1 MSDVWLDI
9 LGFDPARVPE
19 GAETEFIWTHAPSSW
34 AAIAAVLLAAAA
46 LYLVWW
52 LYRRESGTCPRA
64 VRVLLAAIRIACI
77 LVLALVLMG
86 PALAVTLRRSLEP
99 YVVLLLDDSLSMSL
113 RDRYDDAGTERLAA
127 VTGRTPDALA
137 AEHPARAE
145 VVNALLRRNDAR
157 FLRRLQAVGR
167 VRVMTFSDRVRLRD
181 AIGLDPEAVLPEGEE
196 AADET
201 ARVPKDPPVPPLA
214 PSGTAT
220 NLARAVREALD
231 SAAGSPLAGVV
242 LVSDGQH
249 TSGADPRAAADA
261 AARRGVPILA
271 VGVGDPRPP
280 QNLRTAE
287 VWAPETVFR
296 GDPFAVQARVQAEGL
311 DRAAVRVEFVER
323 RVADDGAETAERVI
337 DRRSVALDPETQEA
351 TVAFRHEPAAEGRF
365 VYTVRVEAG
374 PDELLRS
381 DNEKATTVRVVGQRA
396 RVLLIAGSPTWDFRL
411 VRTLLLRDKT
421 IDVSCWLQSLDLD
434 MRQDGNTVIERLPS
448 KPEDL
453 FAYDVVA
460 LFDPDPSG
468 LDEPWTD
475 LLKRFV
481 GEHAGGLF
489 WVAGPKYTTRF
500 LTTYQ
505 TRGLRDLLPVRLGDG
520 AGEARLFDRPHTRA
534 WPMHVTPDGTEHP
547 LLRFDDDSGAGPGIA
562 SALPGVYWSYPAA
575 SAKPGATTL
584 IEHGDPRLKVRDD
597 RRPLLVAGRYGP
609 GRVLYMG
616 FDGSWRWRRLG
627 EEVFDRFWVRSIRYL
642 LEGRLMGGRRRGRLA
657 TDRDVYAV
665 GSRIAVT
672 ARLYD
677 AAFEPLAEPTVP
689 AVVRTAPDAP
699 PQETMLRQVA
709 NRPGHYEGSV
719 IAGRVG
725 ATRIEV
731 TLPGTGGTGPVRL
744 ARQVTVEPPRVEFR
758 DPRLNRALLADL
770 AERSGGRYYE
780 IDEADRIAG
789 DLPDR
794 HETVVV
800 REPPRTLWDT
810 WRLLALLVG
819 LLTVEWAVRKR
830 YRLM

>member
-9 LGFDPARVPE
+9 LGFDTARIPK

-34 AAIAAVLLAAAA
+34 VAIAAVLLAAAA
-46 LYLVWW
+46 LYIVWW
-52 LYRRESGTCPRA
+52 LYRRESGTCPRG
-64 VRVLLAAIRIACI
+64 VRVLLAAIRIACV

-99 YVVLLLDDSLSMSL
+99 YVILLLDDSLSMSL
-113 RDRYDDAGTERLAA
+113 RDRYDAAGAERLAA
-127 VTGRTPDALA
+127 VTGRTAEALTA
-137 AEHPARAE
+137 KHPARAE
-145 VVNALLRRNDAR
+145 VVDALLRRDDAR

-167 VRVMTFSDRVRLRD
+167 VRVMTFSDRLRLRD
-181 AIGLDPEAVLPEGEE
+181 AIGLDPEAVPPE
-196 AADET
+196 AAD
-201 ARVPKDPPVPPLA
+201 AALDAGPPKGPPVPPLE
-214 PSGTAT
+214 PSATAT
-220 NLARAVREALD
+220 NLAGAIRDALD
-231 SAAGSPLAGVV
+231 AVAGSPLAGLV

-249 TSGADPRAAADA
+249 TSGSDPRAAADA

-311 DRAAVRVEFVER
+311 DRAAVQVELVER
-323 RVADDGAETAERVI
+323 RVADDGAETAERII
-337 DRRSVALDPETQEA
+337 DRRSVALDPDTQEA

-396 RVLLIAGSPTWDFRL
+396 RVLLIAGSPTWDFRM

-421 IDVSCWLQSLDLD
+421 IDVSCWLQSLDPD
-434 MRQDGNTVIERLPS
+434 MRQDGNTVIERLPA

-460 LFDPDPSG
+460 LFDPDPSA
-468 LDEPWTD
+468 LDEPWID

-500 LTTYQ
+500 LTSYQ
-505 TRGLRDLLPVRLGDG
+505 TRGMRDLLPVRVGDG
-520 AGEARLFDRPHTRA
+520 TGDVRLFDRPHTRT
-534 WPMHVTPDGTEHP
+534 WPMHFTPDGTEHP
-547 LLRFDDDSGAGPGIA
+547 LLRFGGDSDAGRSVA
-562 SALPGVYWSYPAA
+562 AALPGVYWSYPAA

-627 EEVFDRFWVRSIRYL
+627 EKVFDRFWVRAVRYL

-657 TDRDVYAV
+657 TDRDVYPV

-677 AAFEPLAEPTVP
+677 AAFEPLTEPTVP
-689 AVVRTAPDAP
+689 AVVRTGPDSP

-709 NRPGHYEGSV
+709 NRPGHYEGSL

-731 TLPGTGGTGPVRL
+731 ALPGARGAEPVHL

-758 DPRLNRALLADL
+758 DPRLNRALLVDL
-770 AERSGGRYYE
+770 ARRSGGRYYE

-794 HETVVV
+794 QETIIV